1 MSELFIETHSVRH
14 EIKKALK
21 ALGYDLEKRKLHVY
35 SSRIFAGRCGVYL
48 DDEYIGVWD
57 VSRKTFVG

>member
-1 MSELFIETHSVRH
+1 MSELSIETHSVRH
-14 EIKKALK
+14 AIKKALK

-35 SSRIFAGRCGVYL
+35 TSSIFAGRCGVYL

-57 VSRKTFVG
+57 VSRKTFVD